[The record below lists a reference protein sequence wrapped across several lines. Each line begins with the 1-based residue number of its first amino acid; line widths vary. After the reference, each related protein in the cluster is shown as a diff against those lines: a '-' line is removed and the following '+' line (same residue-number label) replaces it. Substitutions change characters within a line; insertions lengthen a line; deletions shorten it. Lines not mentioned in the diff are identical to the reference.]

1 VKKIDETLAE
11 RESTYGDFANV
22 AEVSQ
27 FIKNNM
33 SSGRNWEF
41 MPAHQ
46 KESLEMI
53 ASKIARIV
61 CGDSNHHDSW
71 HDIGGYAKLV
81 ADRLL

>member
-1 VKKIDETLAE
+1 
-11 RESTYGDFANV
+11 
-22 AEVSQ
+22 
-27 FIKNNM
+27 
-33 SSGRNWEF
+33 